1 MKQYFLI
8 LACIFFCTL
17 QGSNPTAFDTSFN
30 NIGYVEQSLGATQAA
45 GQNSVLMQADGKT
58 ISIGVTSDT
67 THTGYNAI
75 VIIRYLSDGT
85 IDTSYGTEG
94 ITYTSFDYNTYAYAA
109 AIQADGKVVVVGT
122 TSGTISSTFYNSVL
136 FVARFTTAGAL
147 DNTFNTVGY
156 AIAQV
161 ETNYNAATG
170 VAINS
175 ATGDIFVSGYS
186 IKNSPSYREI
196 FIYSYNSNGTLNTGT
211 FGSNGY
217 IIVSPPSGYLQ
228 TTGTSPAVQDDG
240 KIIVAGSVCASSSLS
255 GSNLQL
261 ALFRYNSDGSVD
273 TTFGNS
279 NGYVIFNEYANY
291 PYSSGQGIALQPNG
305 SIIVSGSAITTS
317 GNQQI
322 MTARYLTDGTIDT
335 SFNGTGYNV
344 TTIPNSSLSIGIK
357 PLLEPSGKIIAGG
370 YATFSGSINN
380 ILLVRYNQD
389 GTLDTSLNSNGYMLS
404 DINGESTTLRS
415 NTIQT
420 DGKLVIVAQTTADN
434 NDSMITIR
442 YLGGNLLEGSTSAI
456 SAYGTNAN
464 LFQEFLYIDFYAT
477 IITDPTAQAVTIL
490 AINTI
495 LTDYATAYVNQ
506 PDFNYLLYLYLLEE
520 QFIEAKA
527 DLLVS
532 YSESTTEINQFF
544 MYLNDRITKLSNQS

>member
-8 LACIFFCTL
+8 LACIFFYTL
-17 QGSNPTAFDTSFN
+17 EGSNPTVFDTSFN
-30 NIGYVEQSLGATQAA
+30 GVGYVEQSLGATQAA
-45 GQNSVLMQADGKT
+45 GQNSVLMQADGKI

-67 THTGYNAI
+67 TPRSILLT
-75 VIIRYLSDGT
+75 RYLPNGT
-85 IDTSYGTEG
+85 VDTNYGTNG
-94 ITYTSFDYNTYAYAA
+94 ITTQNFGYNTYAYAA

-122 TSGTISSTFYNSVL
+122 TSGIISSFFYNSVL

-147 DNTFNTVGY
+147 DTTFNTVGY

-161 ETNYNAATG
+161 EINYNAATG
-170 VAINS
+170 VAIDPI
-175 ATGDIFVSGYS
+175 TGNIFVSGYS
-186 IKNSPSYREI
+186 MLSGTNYREI
-196 FIYSYNSNGTLNTGT
+196 FIYSYASNGTLNTGT
-211 FGSNGY
+211 FGSPNGY

-240 KIIVAGSVCASSSLS
+240 KIIVGGSVCASSSLS

-261 ALFRYNSDGSVD
+261 ALFRYYSDGSVD
-273 TTFGNS
+273 TTFGNG

-291 PYSSGQGIALQPNG
+291 PYSSVQGIALQPNG

-322 MTARYLTDGTIDT
+322 MIARYLTDGTIDT

-344 TTIPNSSLSIGIK
+344 TTIPNSVLSIGIQ

-370 YATFSGSINN
+370 YATFANSFNN

-404 DINGESTTLRS
+404 DINGQSTTLRS
-415 NTIQT
+415 NTIQAN
-420 DGKLVIVAQTTADN
+420 GKIVIVAQTTTD

-442 YLGGNLLEGSTSAI
+442 YLGGNILEGSTQQI
-456 SAYGTNAN
+456 DAYGYNSN
-464 LFQEFLYIDFYAT
+464 FISEFLYVDFYTT
-477 IITDPTAQAVTIL
+477 IITDPTAQAATIL

-495 LTDYATAYVNQ
+495 LADYATDYANQ
-506 PDFNYLLYLYLLEE
+506 PNFNYLLYLYLLEE
-520 QFIEAKA
+520 QFIEAQL
-527 DLLVS
+527 DLITEYGDVS
-532 YSESTTEINQFF
+532 ISQFF
-544 MYLNDRITKLSNQS
+544 IYLNDRITKLSNPV